1 MAKNIMTNR
10 EFFQAVA
17 ELVEYPA
24 LVEKAESEL
33 EKMDAALE
41 RRKNSPA
48 NKKKAEENRALA
60 EHVLPVLS
68 TDKELTAS
76 EIKNLVNEATGEN
89 YSTQKVTAILKVLE
103 EDKKINKVFPEQR
116 NKPAVYTLR

>member
-24 LVEKAESEL
+24 LVEKAEKEL
-33 EKMDAALE
+33 EKMDTALE

-76 EIKNLVNEATGEN
+76 EITNLVNEATGER
-89 YSTQKVTAILKVLE
+89 YFTQKITAILKVLE